1 MHWLPLLKHLPLLL
15 LGCLPL
21 LARAA
26 PESSVYRF
34 ERLQVDS
41 PDGSLHYRLDLA
53 IPRKAPPAA
62 GYPAMYLLDGNN
74 ALAELKED
82 WLKELDGG
90 NPPLLV
96 MIGYEMD
103 GLYDMQQRTRDY
115 TGASSAAFL
124 DLIQTGIKPLVQSR
138 FPVDQSRQSLWGHS
152 FGGLFVL
159 YALLEQPLAFN
170 NWFAASASLWYQ
182 PPTYDKA
189 MAFAGIKDQ
198 PVRQVLIMRGS
209 KEGKL
214 PIKSFDWGS
223 MERRKAMEA
232 VPIEANREVA
242 RHLSEVPGIQ
252 ARYRAFEGLNHSE
265 VFAAALHPSLRLAA
279 GLAADH

>member
-1 MHWLPLLKHLPLLL
+1 MHWLPLLKSVLLL
-15 LGCLPL
+15 SCLPL
-21 LARAA
+21 LANAA
-26 PESSVYRF
+26 TTSSFYRF

-41 PDGSLHYRLDLA
+41 PDGNLHYRLDLA
-53 IPRKAPPAA
+53 IPLKAPPAA
-62 GYPAMYLLDGNN
+62 GYPVMYLLDGNN
-74 ALAELKED
+74 ALAELKEE
-82 WLKELDGG
+82 WLGELADG

-103 GLYDMQQRTRDY
+103 DRYDMEQRTRDY

-124 DLIQTGIKPLVQSR
+124 DLIQNRIKPLVQSR
-138 FPVDQSRQSLWGHS
+138 YPIDQAQQSLWGHS

-159 YALLEQPLAFN
+159 YALLEQPLAFQ

-182 PPTYDKA
+182 PQTWDKA
-189 MAFAGIKDQ
+189 MAFAGITGQ

-214 PIKSFDWGS
+214 PIKSFDGGS
-223 MERRKAMEA
+223 LERRKAMEA

-252 ARYRAFEGLNHSE
+252 ARYRAFEGLNHTE
-265 VFAAALHPSLRLAA
+265 VFSAALHPALRLAA
-279 GLAADH
+279 GLKADR